1 MSRFLLIRHAA
12 VELAANLIGGRSPGI
27 HLSAGGREQA
37 RRLAIMLSAESIR
50 AIYASPRERARETAQ
65 TIAEQRRM
73 PVEIAPELD
82 EIDYGDWT
90 GLSMEELSRRPQWQA
105 FNTMRSC
112 TRVPGGELIA
122 EVQARVAAFIARLH
136 AQQATGSVLLIS
148 HCDVIRAALAYYLS
162 FPLDLMLRL
171 KINPASV
178 SIVELTAAG
187 PAIMCVNYT
196 ENLPSDAQ
204 H

>member
-12 VELAANLIGGRSPGI
+12 VELAANIIGGRSPGI
-27 HLSAGGREQA
+27 HLSAGGHEQA
-37 RRLAIMLSAESIR
+37 RRLVMTLRAESIR

-65 TIAEQRRM
+65 AIAEERRM

-90 GLSMEELSRRPQWQA
+90 GLSMEQLSARPRWQA
-105 FNTMRSC
+105 FNTIRSC
-112 TRVPGGELIA
+112 TRIPGGELIT
-122 EVQARVAAFIARLH
+122 EVQARVTTLIERLH
-136 AQQATGSVLLIS
+136 GQDRTGSVLLIS

-171 KINPASV
+171 EIGPASV
-178 SIVELTAAG
+178 SVLELSAAG
-187 PAIMCVNYT
+187 PSITCVNYQ
-196 ENLPSDAQ
+196 ENFPSDA
-204 H
+204 